1 MTESVT
7 AYNAAKAV
15 NNVLTQAGIV
25 DTNIKSKRYGL
36 IKQLPPQM
44 FYNYTTAR
52 INKDEKPLI
61 ECDENG
67 RILVSAL
74 TEWTKRYLQKQV
86 DKTEENVPVLDV
98 FEAVESE

>member
-1 MTESVT
+1 METTT

-15 NNVLTQAGIV
+15 NNVLAELEII
-25 DTNIKSKRYGL
+25 DTNPRSKSFGNVKVV
-36 IKQLPPQM
+36 PSQM

-52 INKDEKPLI
+52 INKNEKPLI

-74 TEWTKRYLQKQV
+74 QEWTKKYIQKLQ
-86 DKTEENVPVLDV
+86 DKSDDLVPVL
-98 FEAVESE
+98 EIA